1 MTEAPCCH
9 GEPPKQSSPS
19 DRKPD
24 WLLRC
29 SAFLIAVLYL
39 HALLAPASRD
49 FSHHYQ
55 MLSSSV
61 FELVNVMWWG
71 VLLGMLFVG
80 LLSRVPREFVVGV
93 LGAGKGVRGVV
104 RATLAGVLLDL
115 CSHGIL
121 MVGAQLYQRGASAG
135 QVVAFLLA
143 SPWNSFSLT
152 LILIALIGLPLTLLF
167 IVASMLIAIVAG
179 CLFDLLVT
187 RGVLPK
193 NTQASDLPSNFA
205 FWPEAARQ
213 LHAAQFN
220 RSWWEALARA
230 SFVESRMVLRW
241 ILFGIVLASLIRALM
256 PHDAFA
262 SYFGASLAGL
272 LLTIAA
278 ATVIEVCS
286 EGSTPLAA
294 DLVNRAGAP
303 GNGFAFLM
311 AGVATDY
318 TEVMVLKETSGSWR
332 LALFLPLLTVPQIV
346 GVAWLINMAG
356 A

>member
-1 MTEAPCCH
+1 MTEPPCCH
-9 GEPPKQSSPS
+9 NDLSTNGKPAP
-19 DRKPD
+19 RKPD
-24 WLLRC
+24 WLLRSC
-29 SAFLIAVLYL
+29 TFLVAVLYL
-39 HALLAPASRD
+39 HVLLAPASRD

-71 VLLGMLFVG
+71 ILLAMLFVG
-80 LLSRVPREFVVGV
+80 LLSRVPREFVAGV
-93 LGAGKGVRGVV
+93 LGTGKGVAGVV

-143 SPWNSFSLT
+143 SPWNSISLT
-152 LILIALIGLPLTLLF
+152 LILIALIGLPLTLVF
-167 IVASMLIAIVAG
+167 IIASMVIAIVTG
-179 CLFDLLVT
+179 CLFEVLEV
-187 RGVLPK
+187 RGVLPA
-193 NTQASDLPSNFA
+193 NTRALDLPSHFK
-205 FWPEAARQ
+205 FWPEAKRQ
-213 LHAAQFN
+213 WRAAHF
-220 RSWWEALARA
+220 SLAWWKTVARA
-230 SFVESRMVLRW
+230 AFVESRMVLRW
-241 ILFGIVLASLIRALM
+241 ILFGIVLASSIRALM

-262 SYFGASLAGL
+262 TYFGASLAGL
-272 LLTIAA
+272 WLTIVA

-318 TEVMVLKETSGSWR
+318 TEVMVLRETSGSWR
-332 LALFLPLLTVPQIV
+332 LALFLPLLTVPQVV
-346 GVAWLINMAG
+346 GVAWLINMA
-356 A
+356 AA